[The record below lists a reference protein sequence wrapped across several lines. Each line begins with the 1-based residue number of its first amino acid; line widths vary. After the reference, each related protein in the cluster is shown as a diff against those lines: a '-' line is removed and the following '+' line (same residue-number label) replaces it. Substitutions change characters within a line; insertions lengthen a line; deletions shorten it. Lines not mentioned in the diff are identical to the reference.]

1 MIKLRRGEMVHWGEN
16 NIDICKQ
23 LHWLVSSCAVQLLCY
38 VELNTGII
46 VMIRVMVRLGSN
58 LQVRA

>member
-1 MIKLRRGEMVHWGEN
+1 MVHWGEN